1 MKYKHLFQIVVL
13 LAILFSAFGTGQL
26 AQAQAEQTVQII
38 MRDLTYWDGIYTGNV
53 DSTRYEKW
61 PLSFAETHEFVV
73 TATPL
78 SSGGLTP
85 LLLLLDASGN
95 ELARS
100 IGSLTSTQPQGSYY
114 VQVQPESG
122 SGFYTLTI
130 RQVAPITHSSV
141 STEVD
146 PVSIVIGGTSVAT
159 VKLNNVPA
167 EGYTA
172 AEFTCTYDPAFVEV
186 SGIAEFVPGLFGAD
200 SATAVNGPQNGSFIF
215 AVAGS
220 NGNKATTNGA
230 VFTFNLK
237 GLQVGQ
243 TVIECKARVSTGAG
257 SLADISPDATVVAT
271 LTITDIPTEGTL
283 TGKVLACKPVTVNLY
298 NADNSVASS
307 VVAGADGAFSLNALA
322 GTYTAVAT
330 AEGFLSAQG
339 AASLTVGNTTVMPQ
353 VSLPA
358 GDIDGNGVIDQFD
371 AMTIGMSYNT
381 ITPPAADLNC
391 DGNINVLDLE
401 LLAGNYRKSGAI
413 AWQ

>member
-1 MKYKHLFQIVVL
+1 
-13 LAILFSAFGTGQL
+13 
-26 AQAQAEQTVQII
+26 
-38 MRDLTYWDGIYTGNV
+38 
-53 DSTRYEKW
+53 
-61 PLSFAETHEFVV
+61 
-73 TATPL
+73 
-78 SSGGLTP
+78 
-85 LLLLLDASGN
+85 
-95 ELARS
+95 
-100 IGSLTSTQPQGSYY
+100 
-114 VQVQPESG
+114 
-122 SGFYTLTI
+122 
-130 RQVAPITHSSV
+130 
-141 STEVD
+141 
-146 PVSIVIGGTSVAT
+146 
-159 VKLNNVPA
+159 
-167 EGYTA
+167 
-172 AEFTCTYDPAFVEV
+172 
-186 SGIAEFVPGLFGAD
+186 
-200 SATAVNGPQNGSFIF
+200 
-215 AVAGS
+215 
-220 NGNKATTNGA
+220 